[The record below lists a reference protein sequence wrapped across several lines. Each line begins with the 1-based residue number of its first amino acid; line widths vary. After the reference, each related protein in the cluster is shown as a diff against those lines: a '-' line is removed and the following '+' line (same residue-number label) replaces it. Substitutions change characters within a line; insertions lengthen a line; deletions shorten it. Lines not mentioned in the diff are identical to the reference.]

1 MADDRLTR
9 KQRAQVRRLVR
20 EYEPIIQRAFIEAVE
35 NAKGLVDF
43 EALMA
48 AVERNDIA
56 AAVQL
61 LQLNQALLFPLQD
74 AIRTVIIAGGRSLT
88 IPRGIRGSFSF
99 SGGHPRADAILSEI
113 GARLVTEIGNP
124 GEQVIR
130 DLILDGR
137 RKGHG
142 VRKIAQALAGKIDG
156 TSGRRKGG
164 LMGLDGQS
172 AKTAARVREILN
184 DPEQIGRYFKGD
196 ERRYTR
202 TSSRYTALVRTAR
215 DEGWA
220 AAVWRYNKRYGQ
232 SLTKADLIDRIATD
246 HEARLLKDRSVKIA
260 KDQAFTALAQGRYE
274 AHLQL
279 LERPDVESVTT
290 RWNHN
295 TFRNYRDDH

>member
-35 NAKGLVDF
+35 NAKGQVDF

-124 GEQVIR
+124 GEPIVPTT
-130 DLILDGR
+130 
-137 RKGHG
+137 
-142 VRKIAQALAGKIDG
+142 VFG
-156 TSGRRKGG
+156 TLYS
-164 LMGLDGQS
+164 
-172 AKTAARVREILN
+172 TV
-184 DPEQIGRYFKGD
+184 
-196 ERRYTR
+196 ERRDHGAGRPKRQDSR
-202 TSSRYTALVRTAR
+202 TGPRNPERPGT
-215 DEGWA
+215 DWA
-220 AAVWRYNKRYGQ
+220 V
-232 SLTKADLIDRIATD
+232 L
-246 HEARLLKDRSVKIA
+246 
-260 KDQAFTALAQGRYE
+260 QGR
-274 AHLQL
+274 
-279 LERPDVESVTT
+279 
-290 RWNHN
+290 
-295 TFRNYRDDH
+295 